1 MTETRTVQLTLTTE
15 ELKLVRT
22 ALGFLV
28 STLGR
33 EEAEELAAVQAI
45 LDRIDAATG

>member
-15 ELKLVRT
+15 ELQLVRT

-33 EEAEELAAVQAI
+33 EEAEELAAVQSI
-45 LDRIDAATG
+45 IDHIDAAAD

>member
-1 MTETRTVQLTLTTE
+1 MTEPQTVQLSLTLE

-22 ALGFLV
+22 ALRFLA

-33 EEAEELAAVQAI
+33 EEADELAAVRAI
-45 LDRIDAATG
+45 LDRIDAAAA